1 MLLPTALQISFL
13 KVSLLIYY
21 ELLLG
26 FYVFLLWKFQ
36 VSTMFLGKQSR
47 CDDLLYFFFLLKS
60 EFGAEE
66 LGVVLLV

>member
-1 MLLPTALQISFL
+1 
-13 KVSLLIYY
+13 
-21 ELLLG
+21 
-26 FYVFLLWKFQ
+26 
-36 VSTMFLGKQSR
+36 MFLGKQSR